1 MTPSAAERAA
11 RAGADGVVVS
21 NHGGRVLDGVP
32 STAETLPGIAQAVGG
47 DLEVLVDGGIRSG
60 VDVFRALAL
69 GANACLVCRPFVV
82 AAFGGGEDG
91 VVAYLE
97 QLKAELTDTMEMCG
111 AASIAAIDESALWRG

>member
-11 RAGADGVVVS
+11 RAGADGIVVS

-32 STAETLPGIAQAVGG
+32 STAEVLPRIAQAVGG

-60 VDVFRALAL
+60 LDVFRALAL
-69 GANACLVCRPFVV
+69 GAKACLICRPFVV
-82 AAFGGGEDG
+82 AAFGGGEGG

-97 QLKAELTDTMEMCG
+97 QLMTELKDSMEMCG
-111 AASIAAIDESALWRG
+111 AATIADIDESVLWRG